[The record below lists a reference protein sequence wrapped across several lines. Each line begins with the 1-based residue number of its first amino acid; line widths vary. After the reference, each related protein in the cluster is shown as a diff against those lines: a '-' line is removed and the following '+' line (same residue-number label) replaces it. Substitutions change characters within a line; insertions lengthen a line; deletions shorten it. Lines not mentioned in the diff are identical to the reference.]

1 MQAPEKTKTQPRV
14 TSLSIAAPAYNEGA
28 SIGAIVRG
36 WSDYLSKVEQL
47 SDFEIVVC
55 NDGSKDD
62 TSAILSELSASDPHV
77 KALSFSVNQG
87 AAAALSHAIGNTRHP
102 WVLLLDSDGQYGI
115 ENVIKLIAEIETHP
129 ETKAVIGV
137 RIHKHDSAFTRFGS
151 AMSGW
156 LCNLFHETAYRDF
169 NCALKLV
176 DGETLRSLTLEAKGL
191 NYSGEVSS
199 KLIERG
205 VVFREVE
212 VEHKKRV
219 AGCSSSQ
226 NISAAWHRL
235 LFVMYLGFR
244 QFLIRQKVLQVKKP
258 WQ

>member
-28 SIGAIVRG
+28 SIGEIVRT
-36 WSDYLSKVEQL
+36 WSEYLSRVEQL

-55 NDGSKDD
+55 NDGSKDN
-62 TSAILSELSASDPHV
+62 TIAILNELSSSDPHIKPV
-77 KALSFSVNQG
+77 SFAVNQG
-87 AAAALSHAIGNTRHP
+87 AAAALSHAIGNTHHP

-115 ENVIKLIAEIETHP
+115 DNVMKLIAEVETHP

-137 RIHKHDSAFTRFGS
+137 RVHKHDSAFTRFGS
-151 AMSGW
+151 AVSGW
-156 LCNLFHETAYRDF
+156 LCNLFHETNYRDF

-191 NYSGEVSS
+191 NYSGEMSS

-219 AGCSSSQ
+219 AGRSSSQ
-226 NISAAWHRL
+226 NMRAAWHRL

-258 WQ
+258 CQ

>member
-28 SIGAIVRG
+28 SIGAIVRD
-36 WSDYLSKVEQL
+36 WSAYLSKVEQL

-55 NDGSKDD
+55 NDGSK
-62 TSAILSELSASDPHV
+62 
-77 KALSFSVNQG
+77 
-87 AAAALSHAIGNTRHP
+87 AALSHAIGNTRHP

-115 ENVIKLIAEIETHP
+115 ENVMKLIAEIETHP

-137 RIHKHDSAFTRFGS
+137 RIHKHDSVFTRFGS
-151 AMSGW
+151 ALSGW

-219 AGCSSSQ
+219 AGRSSSQ
-226 NISAAWHRL
+226 NMRAAWHRL